1 MFMAPCSPMFP
12 CRHCKLDSAGF
23 CGGNPRN
30 LEAEPIVSSRRV
42 CLAPL
47 DSQSPN
53 TLPGESDV

>member
-1 MFMAPCSPMFP
+1 MCMAPCSPMFP
-12 CRHCKLDSAGF
+12 CTHCRLDSAGF